1 MSAHAHHHHHHLEPT
16 AFFERGE
23 NQRRMRLALL
33 INVAMVIAALVGAI
47 VTGSLALLADAGHM
61 LSDVLALGLAMA
73 AAAVATRPARGRGTF
88 GYGRVE
94 ILVALVNGLALVAL
108 AIWIA
113 ITAVGRLSDPPEVNG
128 AGILMFGLLGLV
140 GNALATV
147 VLYRG
152 ERSDI
157 NLEGVLR
164 HSFADAIGSLGVVL
178 TGIGIMLTGWLYLD
192 PIVGFVI
199 ALLVLV
205 SSWRLIEEPINV
217 LLERAPAGIDVESVG
232 NSIAAVPGV
241 REVHDLHV
249 WSITSGFPALAAHV
263 VVAATHEP
271 DAVRI
276 AIEQLLADDYSLSHT
291 TLQVSC
297 EQLVQI
303 DAPGK

>member
-1 MSAHAHHHHHHLEPT
+1 
-16 AFFERGE
+16 
-23 NQRRMRLALL
+23 MRLALL
-33 INVAMVIAALVGAI
+33 INGLMVAAALAGAI
-47 VTGSLALLADAGHM
+47 ITGSLALLADAGHM

-73 AAAVATRPARGRGTF
+73 AAAVATRPARGSGTF

-113 ITAVGRLSDPPEVNG
+113 ITAVGRLSDPPVVDG
-128 AGILMFGLLGLV
+128 AGILFFGLIGLV

-147 VLYRG
+147 VLMRG
-152 ERSDI
+152 ERTDI

-164 HSFADAIGSLGVVL
+164 HSFADALGSLGVVL

-205 SSWRLIEEPINV
+205 SSWRLIQEPVNV
-217 LLERAPAGIDVESVG
+217 LLERAPAGIDVELVG
-232 NSIAAVPGV
+232 RSIAAVPGV

-263 VVAATHEP
+263 VVSAAHDP
-271 DAVRI
+271 DAVRDT
-276 AIEQLLADDYSLSHT
+276 IEQVLRDRFSLDHT

-303 DAPGK
+303 DSPDF